1 MNDLRRSPFGV
12 ENDDLERWRD
22 EFPILARSVYMIS
35 NSLGAMPRQT
45 ATNLAEYA
53 DTWATRG
60 VRGWEER
67 WWEMPLEIGNKI
79 ARIIGAAAGTVSM
92 HENVTTAH
100 LVALSCLRPEA
111 GRKRIVCTALD
122 FPSMVYLYRAQ
133 QAAGFDLVIV
143 PGEDDLTV
151 RTERMLE
158 AIDESTAVVAFS
170 HVLFRTSY
178 IMDAEAIVRRA
189 HEVGAST
196 ILDTYQS
203 AGIIPVDVASLGVD
217 FAVGG
222 CLKWLCG
229 GPGNA
234 FLYTRPDLLADARPS
249 FTGWVSRAH
258 PFDFD
263 IEDDPATAAAE
274 ASTAHAE
281 SPPGTALRA
290 DAMHM
295 MNGTPS
301 IPAYYAALAGLDI
314 IDAVGV
320 NRIREASRAMTGRL
334 LALVDKYGFT
344 SAASR
349 DPDRLA
355 GTVAVNVPDA
365 LLVSRTLKS
374 REFIVDYRPP
384 VGVRISPH
392 FYNTMDE
399 IDRVMAE
406 IASIIKTK
414 DYRGATSSLVT

>member
-1 MNDLRRSPFGV
+1 M
-12 ENDDLERWRD
+12 DDLGRWRD
-22 EFPILARSVYMIS
+22 EFPILSRSVYMIS
-35 NSLGAMPRQT
+35 NSLGAMPRRT
-45 ATNLAEYA
+45 ARDLAEYA

-67 WWEMPLEIGNKI
+67 WWEMPLEVGNKI
-79 ARIIGAAAGTVSM
+79 ARVIGAPAGTVSM
-92 HENVTTAH
+92 HENVTTAQM
-100 LVALSCLRPEA
+100 VALSCLRPAA
-111 GRKRIVCTALD
+111 GRKRIVCSAMD
-122 FPSMVYLYRAQ
+122 FPSMVHLYRAQ
-133 QAAGFDLVIV
+133 QTAGFELRIV
-143 PGEDDLTV
+143 PAEDDLTV
-151 RTERMLE
+151 RTDRMLE

-178 IMDAEAIVRRA
+178 IMDAHAIVRRA
-189 HEVGAST
+189 REVGATT

-203 AGIIPVDVASLGVD
+203 AGIIPVDVGSIGAD

-234 FLYTRPDLLADARPS
+234 FLYTRPDLLAGAKPA
-249 FTGWVSRAH
+249 FTGWLSRRR

-263 IEDDPATAAAE
+263 IEETDA
-274 ASTAHAE
+274 
-281 SPPGTALRA
+281 GLRT

-320 NRIREASRAMTGRL
+320 NRIRDASRAMTARL
-334 LALVDKYGFT
+334 LTLVDRYGFT

-365 LLVSRTLKS
+365 LLVSRTLKA
-374 REFIVDYRPP
+374 RNFIVDYRPP

-406 IASIIKTK
+406 VASIASKK
-414 DYRGATSSLVT
+414 DYAGGEQSSLVT

>member
-1 MNDLRRSPFGV
+1 VGQNDLTT
-12 ENDDLERWRD
+12 WRD

-45 ATNLAEYA
+45 ARNLAEYA
-53 DTWATRG
+53 ETWATRG

-67 WWEMPLEIGNKI
+67 WWEMPREIGNKI
-79 ARIIGAAAGTVSM
+79 APIIGAAAGTVSM
-92 HENVTTAH
+92 HENVTTAQM
-100 LVALSCLRPEA
+100 VALSCVRPS
-111 GRKRIVCTALD
+111 GTRRRIVCSEMD

-133 QAAGFDLVIV
+133 QAAGFELHVV
-143 PGEDDLTV
+143 PAETDLTV
-151 RTERMLE
+151 STDRMID
-158 AIDESTAVVAFS
+158 AIDETTAVVAFS

-178 IMDAEAIVRRA
+178 IMDAAAIARRA
-189 HEVGAST
+189 RDVGATT

-203 AGIIPVDVASLGVD
+203 AGIIPVDVARLGVD

-234 FLYTRPDLLADARPS
+234 FLYTRADLLKQARPS
-249 FTGWVSRAH
+249 FTGWLSRQH

-263 IEDDPATAAAE
+263 IEGSD
-274 ASTAHAE
+274 
-281 SPPGTALRA
+281 LRG

-314 IDAVGV
+314 INEVGV
-320 NRIREASRAMTGRL
+320 GPIRAESTRMTARL
-334 LALVDKYGFT
+334 LALVDEYGFT

-349 DPDRLA
+349 DPERLA

-365 LLVSRTLKS
+365 HLVSRTLKA

-392 FYNTMDE
+392 FYNTIE
-399 IDRVMAE
+399 EVDRVMAE
-406 IASIIKTK
+406 IASITRTK
-414 DYRGATSSLVT
+414 DYTTETGPSLVT